1 MTLSDGGGPTG
12 RSFFVFPLLGLAVKG
27 HSFACYL
34 LGTPSLEPASIFAFG
49 QK

>member
-1 MTLSDGGGPTG
+1 MTLSDGGCPMG

-27 HSFACYL
+27 HGFAFYL
-34 LGTPSLEPASIFAFG
+34 PGTPSLEPASIFAFG